1 MARQKGDTKFKGD
14 MDKPDSPQQI
24 DLQQTLRM
32 ILKNAIEALGGSA
45 GVVATWSET
54 ERRFVTTGHYGLDD
68 RTTERLLPLLN
79 EAIPDLATSM
89 HNFNLLSALRVEPP
103 LPKSDQGLILNP
115 IIALPLQIGRRS
127 VGLIYVLRHLGADS
141 FSGVDQ
147 VTLAAFARQAA
158 IAADNAQLMQTLSEE
173 KERMEYML
181 EGSAEGIMSIDSRR
195 RIVGFNSAMEKLT
208 GYPREVVL
216 AQPCHEVLN
225 LRDWEG
231 KSVCNTARCPML
243 VHPDYYVSSCELQG
257 KIQGADAQDIEV
269 AMAYSL
275 LRSHERCQPASAV
288 INVRDIG
295 RLREIENL
303 RSTFLSMLGHELQTP
318 LSIIKGYTDTLA
330 RSDGKWDKNTLHRG
344 LEVIEEECDRLSKL
358 VNRLLLASRI
368 ETGTVTLKKEE
379 VQLPAV
385 AVKVVRRLK
394 ATASKHDF
402 EVKFDLDFPVVYA
415 DPERIEEVIT
425 NLVDNAIKYSPHGGK
440 ITITGTAQRDCVTVT
455 VKDDGLG
462 IPQRDIERIFERFRR
477 GDSSQAQKVRGVGLG
492 LYICRSIVE
501 AHGGQIRASS
511 ELGKGSR
518 FTFALPLQNKG

>member
-1 MARQKGDTKFKGD
+1 M
-14 MDKPDSPQQI
+14 
-24 DLQQTLRM
+24 
-32 ILKNAIEALGGSA
+32 
-45 GVVATWSET
+45 ATWSET
-54 ERRFVTTGHYGLDD
+54 EHRFVATGYYGLGDKA
-68 RTTERLLPLLN
+68 RERLLPLLN
-79 EAIPDLATSM
+79 EAIPDLATSV
-89 HNFNLLSALRVEPP
+89 HNFNFLSALRMEPP
-103 LPKSDQGLILNP
+103 LPTSDQGLILNP
-115 IIALPLQIGRRS
+115 IIALPLQVGRRA
-127 VGLIYVLRHLGADS
+127 VGLIYVLRPIGAPS

-147 VTLAAFARQAA
+147 TILTAFARQAA
-158 IAADNAQLMQTLSEE
+158 IAADNAKLIEALSEE

-181 EGSAEGIMSIDSRR
+181 EGSADGIMSIDARR

-208 GYPREVVL
+208 GYSREAAL
-216 AQPCHEVLN
+216 GQPCHQLLN

-231 KSVCNTARCPML
+231 KSICNTTRCPML
-243 VHPDYYVSSCELQG
+243 TWPDDRASNFEMQG

-269 AMAYSL
+269 AMSYSL
-275 LRSHERCQPASAV
+275 VRSHERGQPASAV
-288 INVRDIG
+288 INIRDIR

-330 RSDGKWDKNTLHRG
+330 RSDGKWDRNTLRRG

-368 ETGTVTLKKEE
+368 ETGTVTLKRDE
-379 VQLPAV
+379 VQLPVIAN
-385 AVKVVRRLK
+385 KVVRRLK

-402 EVKFDLDFPVVYA
+402 EVKFHPDFPVVHA

-440 ITITGTAQRDCVTVT
+440 ISITGKAERDLIAVTVE
-455 VKDDGLG
+455 DDGLG

-477 GDSSQAQKVRGVGLG
+477 GDSSQVQRVRGVGLG

-501 AHGGQIRASS
+501 AHGGQITASS
-511 ELGKGSR
+511 EPGKGSR
-518 FTFALPLQNKG
+518 FTFSLPLHNKS